1 MATKKFE
8 TLDGIDSRGDVT
20 ISGNVVV
27 NSNTLFVDTS
37 NGRIGINTDNPLRVL
52 DINGTALANAFNPGL
67 ETVSPAANVDLDFT
81 QHSNYEITLDQNVQ
95 FTFTIDSEC
104 RGQTGMIIIHQDGAG
119 GRTFALPSE
128 AKTPV
133 SGASIVQ
140 QTDSNTTSTINYFIV
155 DVNTVLV
162 NYIGDFQ

>member
-1 MATKKFE
+1 
-8 TLDGIDSRGDVT
+8 
-20 ISGNVVV
+20 
-27 NSNTLFVDTS
+27 
-37 NGRIGINTDNPLRVL
+37 
-52 DINGTALANAFNPGL
+52 
-67 ETVSPAANVDLDFT
+67 
-81 QHSNYEITLDQNVQ
+81 
-95 FTFTIDSEC
+95 
-104 RGQTGMIIIHQDGAG
+104 MIIIHQDGAG
-119 GRTFALPSE
+119 GRTFALPPE